1 MSKSSEIYK
10 NSHLT
15 SSQRGEG
22 LAERT
27 QRSVFFYTF
36 VKETAKNS
44 MLLLSGPNI
53 SGNEWKYVKDC
64 LDTGWVSSVGAYV
77 EKFEKMTAEFTGAK
91 FAVATSSGTTALH
104 ICLILNNIQRDDYVI
119 APNIT
124 FVASINAI
132 KYTNA
137 DPILI
142 DVDEHTWQMDLDL
155 LEKFLSGETE
165 IKNDNSIYKKDGRK
179 IKAIMPVHVLGNM
192 CDMGRLLHISKKYN
206 LIVIEDATEA
216 LGSYY
221 KNKHAGTFGLM
232 GTFSYNGNKIITTG
246 GGGMIITDNEALAKK
261 AKHIT
266 TQAKSDPFEYMHD
279 EIGYNY
285 RLVNTAAAMGVG
297 QMELLPEFLKR
308 KREIIA
314 FYKKE
319 LEEVGDISFQKIDH
333 DVNPNW
339 WLPTIMTEKQKQV
352 LKILNENKMQSRP
365 FWVPMNKL
373 PMFKNNLYYTKD
385 NRSDYIYQKCL
396 SIPCSTNISD
406 DELAS
411 VVLKIKEVY

>member
-1 MSKSSEIYK
+1 
-10 NSHLT
+10 
-15 SSQRGEG
+15 
-22 LAERT
+22 
-27 QRSVFFYTF
+27 
-36 VKETAKNS
+36 

-53 SGNEWKYVKDC
+53 AGNEWKYVKDC

-77 EKFEKMTAEFTGAK
+77 EKFEKMTAEFAGAK
-91 FAVATSSGTTALH
+91 YAVATSSGTTALH
-104 ICLILNNIQRDDYVI
+104 TCLILNNIESGDYVI
-119 APNIT
+119 APNVT
-124 FVASINAI
+124 FVASINSV

-142 DVDEHTWQMDLDL
+142 DVDEQTWQMDLNL
-155 LEKFLSGETE
+155 LEKFLSEQTE
-165 IKNDNSIYKKDGRK
+165 IKNGNSFYKKDGRK

-192 CDMGRLLHISKKYN
+192 CDMDRLLEIAKKYN

-221 KNKHAGTFGLM
+221 KNRHAGTFGLM

-246 GGGMIITDNEALAKK
+246 GGGMIVTDDESLAKK
-261 AKHIT
+261 AKHLT

-297 QMELLPEFLKR
+297 QMELLPGFLKR
-308 KREIIA
+308 KREIIS

-319 LEEVGDISFQKIDH
+319 LMGVGDISFQKIDT

-352 LKILNENKMQSRP
+352 LKILNDNKMQSRP

-373 PMFKNNLYYTKD
+373 PMYKNNLYYTD
-385 NRSDYIYQKCL
+385 NDRSEYIYKRCL
-396 SIPCSTNISD
+396 SIPCSTNITD
-406 DELAS
+406 DEMAS
-411 VVLKIKEVY
+411 VVSKIKEVF